1 MRRKEAAARQMAPA
15 TNESMG
21 VASSVRVARK
31 KACPHCGGKG
41 LARLR
46 RSLCML
52 WFVGSRLYRC
62 TGCGRGVLYVPKS

>member
-1 MRRKEAAARQMAPA
+1 
-15 TNESMG
+15 MG